1 MYLGEIGGHSSLL
14 QKSGSIELNTDTYRE
29 RRPAWLVL
37 LKLLGVAAMVA
48 VGSAIAIPSLLE
60 FDFPLW
66 HAIGLTAG
74 GMVLYTAIAFFVR
87 PEPNTDDLTNV
98 NKFLWNVH
106 CALGPG
112 RFTSETFLDLFVLV
126 GLINVDDGV
135 DQAAAVQTQG
145 YAATGAGIGLG
156 GGSGVFDPSQ
166 PIAPL
171 DPNRFALSSANSVT
185 EKIQRDSQRFYSPPP
200 TAAS

>member
-48 VGSAIAIPSLLE
+48 VGAAIAIPSLLE

-98 NKFLWNVH
+98 NKLLWNVH

-126 GLINVDDGV
+126 GLINVDDGA

-145 YAATGAGIGLG
+145 YAAAGAGIGLG

>member
-1 MYLGEIGGHSSLL
+1 
-14 QKSGSIELNTDTYRE
+14 
-29 RRPAWLVL
+29 
-37 LKLLGVAAMVA
+37 
-48 VGSAIAIPSLLE
+48 
-60 FDFPLW
+60 
-66 HAIGLTAG
+66 
-74 GMVLYTAIAFFVR
+74 MVLYTAIAFFVR

-112 RFTSETFLDLFVLV
+112 RFTSETFLDVFVLV
-126 GLINVDDGV
+126 GLINVDDGGGSSCGR
-135 DQAAAVQTQG
+135 ATQG
-145 YAATGAGIGLG
+145 YSAAGAGIGLG

-185 EKIQRDSQRFYSPPP
+185 EEADKTASGSSVRQRPAYKKAATVVVEDDEPCARASQHGAFRCTHAPYELGTTLYVQSPV
-200 TAAS
+200 A